1 MTCCSFYFLFFP
13 EVDEILS
20 SVLFFCIYVFLL
32 SVLNK
37 SDSQNLSVQLTLRP
51 TSAIGV
57 LFALVHQD
65 RVPLSIAL
73 ADYNPNTDE
82 WRDVSTLKI
91 KLCIDVILFC
101 LMVNLTFS
109 VYSVCSSISRWRHRR
124 QLSRPPVWWWESWN
138 PGDHLRQPNA
148 AAGGRAVWT

>member
-1 MTCCSFYFLFFP
+1 MKSSAWSSFS
-13 EVDEILS
+13 VD
-20 SVLFFCIYVFLL
+20 IYIFSL
-32 SVLNK
+32 SVLDK

-73 ADYNPNTDE
+73 ADYNPSTDE
-82 WRDVSTLKI
+82 WRDVSTLKF
-91 KLCIDVILFC
+91 KLCIYVLFC

-109 VYSVCSSISRWRHRR
+109 VYSVRSSICR
-124 QLSRPPVWWWESWN
+124 
-138 PGDHLRQPNA
+138 
-148 AAGGRAVWT
+148 